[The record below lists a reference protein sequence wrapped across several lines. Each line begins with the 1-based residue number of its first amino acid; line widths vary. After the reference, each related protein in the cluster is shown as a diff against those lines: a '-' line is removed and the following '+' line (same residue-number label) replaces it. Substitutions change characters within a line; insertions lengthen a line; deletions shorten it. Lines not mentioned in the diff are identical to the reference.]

1 MISFAR
7 NPCFY
12 SKLQTKTSSK
22 IKSTQA
28 RALARL
34 VFIARF
40 FFCRP
45 AFFFC
50 RPAFFAGRLFLEET
64 RLIYTIKTK
73 YNHYLKHLYS
83 EMLKNNIESELHQL
97 TTIKNSLFFCI
108 LCDLFLKFFIA
119 TIIIILFLCILY
131 FQFSYIIYAK

>member
-40 FFCRP
+40 FLQAGF
-45 AFFFC
+45 
-50 RPAFFAGRLFLEET
+50 FFAGRLFL
-64 RLIYTIKTK
+64 
-73 YNHYLKHLYS
+73 
-83 EMLKNNIESELHQL
+83 QAG
-97 TTIKNSLFFCI
+97 FFWRRRV
-108 LCDLFLKFFIA
+108 
-119 TIIIILFLCILY
+119 
-131 FQFSYIIYAK
+131 

>member
-1 MISFAR
+1 VYAYFAHEHCL
-7 NPCFY
+7 N
-12 SKLQTKTSSK
+12 SLNHAQSDEEVMEV
-22 IKSTQA
+22 

-40 FFCRP
+40 FFAGRL
-45 AFFFC
+45 FFC

>member
-40 FFCRP
+40 FLQAGF
-45 AFFFC
+45 
-50 RPAFFAGRLFLEET
+50 FFAGRLFLEET

-73 YNHYLKHLYS
+73 YNHYVKHLYS

>member
-1 MISFAR
+1 MISFAQ

-40 FFCRP
+40 F
-45 AFFFC
+45 C

-73 YNHYLKHLYS
+73 YNHYVKHLYS

>member
-40 FFCRP
+40 FFAGRLFFLQ
-45 AFFFC
+45 AGFFC
-50 RPAFFAGRLFLEET
+50 RPAFFGGDAFN
-64 RLIYTIKTK
+64 IY
-73 YNHYLKHLYS
+73 
-83 EMLKNNIESELHQL
+83 HQNK
-97 TTIKNSLFFCI
+97 I
-108 LCDLFLKFFIA
+108 
-119 TIIIILFLCILY
+119 
-131 FQFSYIIYAK
+131 